1 MDNSSSTVTICV
13 HHLDTK
19 TKRTL
24 LRLKTHTLSN
34 LKDELK
40 ARVEKP
46 LDEKL
51 VTDETDTPRP
61 FRLMPSFRNFHF
73 SQLSSLLPFLPSP
86 PCTYVRFFFAYQLLL
101 FSKIIFS
108 SLLSSTITRNIFC
121 QFRQLVLVWKIQLWK
136 YNSPNPLIDQLLTW

>member
-51 VTDETDTPRP
+51 VTDETDTPRS
-61 FRLMPSFRNFHF
+61 FRLMPSFRNFLNF
-73 SQLSSLLPFLPSP
+73 RLCFLFFLLPHARMYVSSSHTNYYCSP
-86 PCTYVRFFFAYQLLL
+86 KL
-101 FSKIIFS
+101 FS

-121 QFRQLVLVWKIQLWK
+121 QFRQLVLV
-136 YNSPNPLIDQLLTW
+136 